1 MFHYETLVQW
11 LEGIRRRLGEAM
23 PHRPVVQKVY
33 VDRSP
38 GGNGTYSG
46 RRESAA
52 RALLQE
58 ASLRGNVVC
67 SHPNTTLQQSSSGML
82 TGFHCAVCHGVLRSS
97 LVQIPAQGAA

>member
-38 GGNGTYSG
+38 CGMARIVVVVNQRQEHYSKK
-46 RRESAA
+46 
-52 RALLQE
+52 
-58 ASLRGNVVC
+58 
-67 SHPNTTLQQSSSGML
+67 HP
-82 TGFHCAVCHGVLRSS
+82 
-97 LVQIPAQGAA
+97 